1 VKRTPDP
8 WRARL
13 VHSQMDDPGTT
24 VAVAGPKLP
33 DGRQWMLF
41 ADADRGD
48 PEADARLMAAAPKL
62 LEALEAVAPPS
73 DAVLD
78 AWWCPTCKRTVDR
91 QEVTW
96 EMRHEDCGTYLLSV
110 SNPAWVQKA
119 RAAIAAARG
128 EL

>member
-1 VKRTPDP
+1 MKRTPAP

-48 PEADARLMAAAPKL
+48 PEADAKLMAAAPML
-62 LEALEAVAPPS
+62 LEAVLVADDVIDSTLIKAEPH
-73 DAVLD
+73 L
-78 AWWCPTCKRTVDR
+78 
-91 QEVTW
+91 QEV
-96 EMRHEDCGTYLLSV
+96 RDV
-110 SNPAWVQKA
+110 I

>member
-1 VKRTPDP
+1 MKRTPDP

-62 LEALEAVAPPS
+62 LELLESVVPS
-73 DAVLD
+73 AGTSND

-91 QEVTW
+91 HEVTW
-96 EMRHEDCGTYLLSV
+96 EMHHEDCGTYLLSV

-128 EL
+128 D